1 MADIFISYARE
12 DRQWVEK
19 LANQLQSE
27 GFTVWWDWDLLV
39 GKRYRETI
47 DTELQTCKTAVV
59 VWSQHS
65 VQSDF
70 VRDEAEEAQQRNI
83 LVPVLKEVVR
93 PPAGFRQIQTADLS
107 TWTGSGDHA
116 EFRRVMKGIAHMV
129 GRTARGD
136 TGEIAVDPV
145 HPTVQFEPEPAPPEP
160 APPPK
165 PVRQAESSP
174 TPITKPSPA
183 PAASS
188 IAPTILANIPPKNHP
203 IWRYVAFGAVA
214 LLAVLFVIGEYA
226 SISPTPKP
234 TTPAT
239 PAAGPTV
246 PPSPAPNANPTPPV
260 DNGETGDIAQPGPRA
275 AAGSTGGH
283 TGNDNSDTSGN
294 AGNTGDTGDIGQ
306 GTAH

>member
-136 TGEIAVDPV
+136 TGEIASSVLQRSSSSRSPRRLSRRLL
-145 HPTVQFEPEPAPPEP
+145 QNRFASQIE
-160 APPPK
+160 PPPI
-165 PVRQAESSP
+165 A
-174 TPITKPSPA
+174 KPSPA
-183 PAASS
+183 PATSS

-306 GTAH
+306 GAAH